1 MFRRLFG
8 ESKSKENRND
18 DQQHRDAIKTIHQL
32 QQSEE
37 MMDKKLDKFD
47 QEINE
52 TQIKAR
58 QCLDKTNPDRLGAIR
73 LIKRRKQLEQQ
84 REKLFQMKEN
94 IQFVNEQIQSSHFNR
109 QMTDSLNVGQQHLKR
124 TQKSMP
130 TKKIEQIIENI
141 SEQIE
146 ISNEIND
153 LLAAPMDSNLTNDLE
168 IENELNHLNKQII
181 RENMIKINLPN
192 AHSDKIQIENDIDQ
206 LKHLTTE

>member
-32 QQSEE
+32 QQNEE

-109 QMTDSLNVGQQHLKR
+109 QMTESFNIGQQYLKR

-141 SEQIE
+141 SEQIQ

-168 IENELNHLNKQII
+168 IENELNHLNKEII
-181 RENMIKINLPN
+181 KENMIKINLPN

-206 LKHLTTE
+206 LKHLTTG